1 MTPQLSELRVRA
13 AHIKGLLRQNTRQR
27 ETHALA
33 AVNGS
38 SKGPKARS
46 AIVKLDIERAELHA
60 ELKTVMQAQQIVWQQ
75 AKQQGAAQQAQAY
88 LDGQMRSFRR
98 NLPGWRNSLCGVVH
112 ERYESLAWHIQKLIG
127 DKKFDEAQSWWLGTA
142 MTGAG
147 AHTRVIDAH
156 TPIGAA
162 NIAKSIARGWCEP
175 LCTTQKRTP
184 HPTEKNVDVVTDV
197 TNTLLLEKMMGELF
211 DGLKLPKLPDTLGE
225 FLHMYERKPEPKPL
239 PLPTHEPPVNQEF
252 REGSFAC
259 QAPCRS
265 RQTEVA
271 RAPPPP
277 CAAPHNPAVMQW
289 PAKSPSL
296 GTAAR

>member
-1 MTPQLSELRVRA
+1 MTPQLPELRVRA
-13 AHIKGLLRQNTRQR
+13 AQIKDLLRRNTRQR
-27 ETHALA
+27 EAHALA

-38 SKGPKARS
+38 RKGPKARS
-46 AIVKLDIERAELHA
+46 AIIKLDIERGELQA

-127 DKKFDEAQSWWLGTA
+127 DNKLDEAQSWWLGTA

-156 TPIGAA
+156 TPVGAA

-175 LCTTQKRTP
+175 LCTTQQRTP

-197 TNTLLLEKMMGELF
+197 TNTLLLEKMTGELF

-225 FLHMYERKPEPKPL
+225 FLHMYERKPEPPKQP
-239 PLPTHEPPVNQEF
+239 PPTHEPPVNLRV
-252 REGSFAC
+252 REGSFAG

-265 RQTEVA
+265 RQTETA

-296 GTAAR
+296 GTATR